1 MHNPAGV
8 SPAQNSCGHL
18 AARGLLYFLNC
29 NQCHTNFSEGR
40 DVLFYFRSVKQK
52 QTIAVN
58 LRALKRHL
66 TEPYSVLIVWES
78 TVLAQLAYWANSLWH
93 NNDPWVAMRYHPT
106 VILSILSDFK
116 ILDLAADKDQIDCY
130 GAPIENGAFVW
141 QCHCSNNQ
149 VASYWGEISFWK
161 FAIKTGIAD
170 CYKQDKALILHLSCE
185 RMKSKTWKFWIEI
198 GKWKWLLNKEIRSD
212 E

>member
-66 TEPYSVLIVWES
+66 TEPYPVLVVWES

-106 VILSILSDFK
+106 VILSPVVDILSDFK
-116 ILDLAADKDQIDCY
+116 ILD
-130 GAPIENGAFVW
+130 W
-141 QCHCSNNQ
+141 QLIKIKLIVMGPQLKMERLCGSNNQ

-170 CYKQDKALILHLSCE
+170 CYKQDKALTLHLSCE
-185 RMKSKTWKFWIEI
+185 WMKSKTWKF
-198 GKWKWLLNKEIRSD
+198 
-212 E
+212 

>member
-1 MHNPAGV
+1 MHDPAGV

-66 TEPYSVLIVWES
+66 TEPYPVLIVWES

-106 VILSILSDFK
+106 VILSPVVDILSDFK
-116 ILDLAADKDQIDCY
+116 ITLRLHSYPTKYSHSLFFWTFMVTVLVVLLSCITIRDVTKELNTTECTLDLYDISGRTSLTHTDQYSI
-130 GAPIENGAFVW
+130 GLFRSA
-141 QCHCSNNQ
+141 
-149 VASYWGEISFWK
+149 
-161 FAIKTGIAD
+161 KT
-170 CYKQDKALILHLSCE
+170 LI
-185 RMKSKTWKFWIEI
+185 
-198 GKWKWLLNKEIRSD
+198 
-212 E
+212 